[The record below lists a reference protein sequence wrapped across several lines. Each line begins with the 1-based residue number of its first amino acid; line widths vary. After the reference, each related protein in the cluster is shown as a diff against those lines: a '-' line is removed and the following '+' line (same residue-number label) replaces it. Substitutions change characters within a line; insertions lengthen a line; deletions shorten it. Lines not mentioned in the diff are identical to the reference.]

1 VAGAAADA
9 AAAADNKPLLPV
21 RSARGMKIKMR
32 MMRAMMTGGAESARP
47 AAAAATA
54 AAAGVM
60 EASSKQQYGRPADR
74 LNVSYV

>member
-1 VAGAAADA
+1 MAGAAADA

-47 AAAAATA
+47 AAAAA
-54 AAAGVM
+54 AGVM